1 MGSDCG
7 HCLLRVEDVRRRLTV
22 TEVAVVK
29 QGALWSIGVVAGLL
43 LITHVLRAVGIDR
56 PALSPEGM
64 VIGGS

>member
-1 MGSDCG
+1 M
-7 HCLLRVEDVRRRLTV
+7 